1 MHGTR
6 ARCLPMR
13 LLLVADSKE
22 RRCAVCGIRLKNPCN
37 MERKQQ
43 IIIPPNPTHTHIES
57 MFFKCKFPIWNASW
71 TPHGDTSDIAI
82 VQPGEHPR
90 TSPPGSRVSEHMPL
104 YPSCIRLPR
113 CSVSRALATGALEA
127 WKIYGGRTWRIA
139 QAWAVLSYYTHQ
151 LMTPCSNYF
160 SGRSTLNGTP
170 GGNRWARVLCRKIGW
185 LSEPLHRVDADCSGC
200 TNLEMQTHGK
210 HEKIPLHRKHTTKP
224 TSARRPRPPRDGP

>member
-1 MHGTR
+1 
-6 ARCLPMR
+6 
-13 LLLVADSKE
+13 
-22 RRCAVCGIRLKNPCN
+22 
-37 MERKQQ
+37 MERKQKNDFVP
-43 IIIPPNPTHTHIES
+43 IRTRKNPVASKTHTHIKKHIIFYGNFLYE
-57 MFFKCKFPIWNASW
+57 PASW
-71 TPHGDTSDIAI
+71 THTRGDILDIAI
-82 VQPGEHPR
+82 LQPPEHPR